1 MELPKTEDFIEIT
14 SILATRN
21 NKNFWRLWKTGE
33 RQDDDSGQ
41 DHGRME
47 LTVLFGMVIEE
58 RTRSVFYLP
67 KLVAAWD
74 FLQTPATF

>member
-1 MELPKTEDFIEIT
+1 MKLKIQDLTMQLPKTEEFIEAA

-21 NKNFWRLWKTGE
+21 KFQFGDPKNWDKKIKIME
-33 RQDDDSGQ
+33 RNSV
-41 DHGRME
+41 RM
-47 LTVLFGMVIEE
+47 VMVEE
-58 RTRSVFYLP
+58 RTWSLP